1 MIYAKATRYIINP
14 EKMKGFIDYLYI
26 LTKKTRMKEE
36 NLSFE
41 YGLESEDKVL
51 VIERWSSKATYESF
65 IKIEEFK
72 KEFATIRKMSKNVV
86 NIYEIELAK

>member
-1 MIYAKATRYIINP
+1 MIFAKATRYIINP

-41 YGLESEDKVL
+41 YGLEAEDKVL
-51 VIERWSSKATYESF
+51 IVERWSTKESYESF
-65 IKIEEFK
+65 HKLEEFQR
-72 KEFATIRKMSKNVV
+72 EFNTIKKMSKIVQNV
-86 NIYEIELAK
+86 YEIELAK

>member
-1 MIYAKATRYIINP
+1 MIFAKATRYIINP

-41 YGLESEDKVL
+41 YGLEAEDKVL
-51 VIERWSSKATYESF
+51 VIERWSSKQSF
-65 IKIEEFK
+65 EAFNQLDEFK
-72 KEFATIRKMSKNVV
+72 KEFGTIRKMSKTVQNV
-86 NIYEIELAK
+86 YEIELAK

>member
-1 MIYAKATRYIINP
+1 MIFAKATRYIINP

-41 YGLESEDKVL
+41 YGLEAEDKVL
-51 VIERWSSKATYESF
+51 VIERWSSKQSF
-65 IKIEEFK
+65 EAFNQLEEFK
-72 KEFATIRKMSKNVV
+72 KEFGTIRKMSKTVQNV
-86 NIYEIELAK
+86 YEIELAK

>member
-1 MIYAKATRYIINP
+1 MIFAKATRYIINP

-41 YGLESEDKVL
+41 YGLEAEDKVL
-51 VIERWSSKATYESF
+51 VIERWSSKQSF
-65 IKIEEFK
+65 EAFNQLEEFK
-72 KEFATIRKMSKNVV
+72 KEFGTIRKMSKTVQ

>member
-1 MIYAKATRYIINP
+1 MIFAKATRYIINP

-41 YGLESEDKVL
+41 YGLEAEDKVL
-51 VIERWSSKATYESF
+51 VIERWSSKQSF
-65 IKIEEFK
+65 EQFNQLEEFK
-72 KEFATIRKMSKNVV
+72 KEFGTIKKMSKTVQTV
-86 NIYEIELAK
+86 YELELAK